1 MKSKVMATVCVCV
14 TIITKEV
21 MNVRG
26 SGDIGKVDGERVRGR
41 NDLNTV
47 FI

>member
-1 MKSKVMATVCVCV
+1 MCVCV
-14 TIITKEV
+14 TIITKEEV
-21 MNVRG
+21 MNVRE
-26 SGDIGKVDGERVRGR
+26 SGDIGKVDGGRVRGR